1 MFRIIP
7 QRLLFLKLGLSL
19 GGQGPVLGFR
29 VPKWVFGKL
38 GQNWTIRIYTNAPN
52 SNHNPYSMHSL

>member
-1 MFRIIP
+1 MDVVHVPHYPTEIVIFKVRV
-7 QRLLFLKLGLSL
+7 K
-19 GGQGPVLGFR
+19 FR